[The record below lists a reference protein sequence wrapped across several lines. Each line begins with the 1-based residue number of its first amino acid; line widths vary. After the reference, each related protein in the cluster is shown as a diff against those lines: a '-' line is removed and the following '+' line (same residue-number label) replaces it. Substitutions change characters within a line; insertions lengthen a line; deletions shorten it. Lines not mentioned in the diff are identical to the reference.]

1 LTSHLNIDVS
11 KLTNRDIQRIIRQWL
26 KEKPVAEIARDFHK
40 KRDRYQTMTTNILLG
55 IGNTLNGDDGVG
67 IYVAERFRKDNWIP
81 FACGTAPENFTR
93 IIRKTRPSCLVLVDA
108 AAMGISPGEYRIIPR
123 DKIEDVSIGTHQL
136 PLSFLIDFLSGTV
149 ERIILIGIQ
158 PEHAGTG
165 GEISLPVR
173 KGADRLLDVLSTGE
187 IDCIPVF
194 ESK

>member
-1 LTSHLNIDVS
+1 
-11 KLTNRDIQRIIRQWL
+11 
-26 KEKPVAEIARDFHK
+26 
-40 KRDRYQTMTTNILLG
+40 MTTNILLG

-81 FACGTAPENFTR
+81 FACGTAPENFTG

-136 PLSFLIDFLSGTV
+136 PLTFLIDFLSDSV

-158 PEHAGTG
+158 PERTG
-165 GEISLPVR
+165 MGEGISLPVR